1 VIESAAPM
9 RFRLML
15 ARACAWALLVA
26 GWIGIGSFALLVAP
40 SLTAGFAMIA
50 LWLLGLGAAAAVATR
65 GSLHRAAQRA
75 ALCAGAAATMWG
87 LWWTTHGGGTAALLL
102 ALVGWAALTALASG
116 VVRSLRISQVAAPK
130 PPIVSASLGALAA
143 GLGLGDIGD
152 LPGLAQRL
160 MVFVAAV
167 GIVLFVLQARVRA
180 GAARQGCRAGLFDCS
195 LPSWPAGAWRNI
207 LQWPTLI
214 AGLVMLPM
222 MAALPLMAEWCR
234 ADNVEPQAMVLW
246 HLAAMFG
253 PALVL
258 QRGIAHWSARTLA
271 SVCAALLAAGAAMA
285 LWAASPLNLLGVSV
299 AQGAAWGIAW
309 CGQLWAPQR
318 RGRQGAS
325 PLVASIGYAV
335 LTLAFGLLVEHAG
348 ARGVV
353 LMHAFLGFIAA
364 LAWLLADAARRW
376 SVRRSTEPAPAVF
389 RAGATTPR
397 TGTSPESR

>member
-1 VIESAAPM
+1 M

-15 ARACAWALLVA
+15 ARACAWSLLVA

-40 SLTAGFAMIA
+40 SLSAGFALVA
-50 LWLLGLGAAAAVATR
+50 LWLLGLGGAAAVATR
-65 GSLHRAAQRA
+65 GSLRPATQRA
-75 ALCAGAAATMWG
+75 ALCAGAAATMAG
-87 LWWTTHGGGTAALLL
+87 LWWTTHAGGWEALLL
-102 ALVGWAALTALASG
+102 ALAGWASLTALASG
-116 VVRSLRISQVAAPK
+116 VVRSLRIAQAAVPR
-130 PPIVSASLGALAA
+130 PPIVPATLGAAGAALA
-143 GLGLGDIGD
+143 LGDIGD
-152 LPGLAQRL
+152 LQALAVRL
-160 MVFVAAV
+160 MVFIAA
-167 GIVLFVLQARVRA
+167 INLALFLLQARVGP

-195 LPSWPAGAWRNI
+195 LPSWPAGAWRDM

-234 ADNVEPQAMVLW
+234 ADNVEPQTMVLW

-258 QRGIAHWSARTLA
+258 QRWIAYWSARALA

-285 LWAASPLNLLGVSV
+285 VWASSPLNLLGVSV
-299 AQGAAWGIAW
+299 ALGAAWGIAW

-318 RGRQGAS
+318 RGRQGTS

-335 LTLAFGLLVEHAG
+335 LTLAFGVLVEHAG

-353 LMHAFLGFIAA
+353 LMQGFLGFTAA

-376 SVRRSTEPAPAVF
+376 SGRRSIGPVPAVL
-389 RAGATTPR
+389 RANATPPPA
-397 TGTSPESR
+397 GTSPESR